1 MRVCDIYIEREGEV
15 PVEIFLQ
22 HAQIPKLMQ
31 ITVLNR
37 IIWIRNCSFGG
48 LLFFQI
54 SEMDINLVC
63 EYDEDTVE
71 STIGLNNAHCSC
83 SCMVQKWKS
92 ISKLSSLPVH

>member
-31 ITVLNR
+31 IIVVTR
-37 IIWIRNCSFGG
+37 IIHICNCSFDG

-54 SEMDINLVC
+54 SGMDINLVC
-63 EYDEDTVE
+63 EYNKGTVE

-83 SCMVQKWKS
+83 SCMIQK
-92 ISKLSSLPVH
+92 